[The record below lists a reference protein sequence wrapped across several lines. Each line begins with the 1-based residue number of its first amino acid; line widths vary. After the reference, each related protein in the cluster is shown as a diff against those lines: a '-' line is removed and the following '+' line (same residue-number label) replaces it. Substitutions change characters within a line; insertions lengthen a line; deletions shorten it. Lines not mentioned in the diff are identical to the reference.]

1 MHRSFWQK
9 LEEAKAKGMTA
20 EEIEKLESLESAIA
34 YHQNKIDEYENEIKS
49 IEKMAKVRLKA

>member
-1 MHRSFWQK
+1 MKSFWQK

-34 YHQNKIDEYENEIKS
+34 YHQNKVDEYEKEIKS
-49 IEKMAKVRLKA
+49 IEKIAGERLKT